1 LGDQVIVEVTRR
13 LAASLRDE
21 DTNARPHDEPAVKN
35 AVLSRIGGD
44 EFTILLEQASDPSG
58 PMRVGQ
64 RILSSVAAPFIV
76 EGRDVNTSASIGIT
90 VSTMAHIHA
99 DDLLRD
105 ADVAMR
111 RAKALG
117 GNRCEVFDEAMHS
130 RAIHRLKLEDD
141 LHAALRNQQFRVCYQ
156 PVIDLRTNQITAFE
170 ALLRWQH
177 PEQGLISP
185 LKFID
190 AAEDTG
196 LLFSTGLWLIS
207 QACQEPI
214 SVSVNLSAKQF
225 ADPRLVPELQSIL
238 RQANIGASRLQL
250 EISESAVAA
259 NTNLTASLLSRIK
272 HLGVKTILDDF
283 GTGNSSLVELRRLPF
298 DALKI
303 DRTLIGEMF
312 ADREAGEIVELII
325 IVVHKLKLKVIAEGI
340 ETTRHLEHLRQLGCD
355 LGQGYFF
362 TQPVDA
368 EVAGKL
374 LRDTTPPMRAKAI
387 QA

>member
-1 LGDQVIVEVTRR
+1 VWTAE
-13 LAASLRDE
+13 
-21 DTNARPHDEPAVKN
+21 NP
-35 AVLSRIGGD
+35 SR
-44 EFTILLEQASDPSG
+44 
-58 PMRVGQ
+58 
-64 RILSSVAAPFIV
+64 
-76 EGRDVNTSASIGIT
+76 
-90 VSTMAHIHA
+90 
-99 DDLLRD
+99 
-105 ADVAMR
+105 
-111 RAKALG
+111 
-117 GNRCEVFDEAMHS
+117 
-130 RAIHRLKLEDD
+130 
-141 LHAALRNQQFRVCYQ
+141 
-156 PVIDLRTNQITAFE
+156 
-170 ALLRWQH
+170 
-177 PEQGLISP
+177 
-185 LKFID
+185 
-190 AAEDTG
+190 
-196 LLFSTGLWLIS
+196 
-207 QACQEPI
+207 EPI